1 MPHLYPSEPWWR
13 DADAAT
19 SAERAV
25 WEALAAQ
32 LPDDAALFH
41 GLRLQDGPHEH
52 EIDLLVAWPGFGLAV
67 IEVKGGHVT
76 HDGDGWFQSGRDGVR
91 RRIDPVAQAQDAR
104 HALSTLLRGRG
115 LAAGYARA
123 AHLVALPFQAVSPHW
138 DALDLPRAMV
148 VDRGDLERSFGAAD
162 RVRAAITRFG
172 AGSAPLDEPG
182 REALAAVA
190 SALLRPE
197 ADAITAAA
205 EHEVRLE
212 QLTQDQASILDL
224 LRHQRRVRIV
234 GAAGSGK
241 TWLAL
246 EQARRRA
253 KAGERV
259 ALLCYSRGLGYSF
272 QRVVAGWPVR
282 ERPAYVGLF
291 HDLALGWGAP
301 EPPSDDAPAA
311 IRQAYYE
318 TDLPEALGAL
328 ACRRA
333 PSDLFDS
340 VVVDEAQ
347 DFGQVWWPALLR
359 CLRDPDHGGLF
370 VFMDD
375 DQALFPRDGRP
386 PIDLPPFVLEE
397 NLRSTKQIARTFGA
411 LTDTQVQPRGLSG
424 APVRV
429 VDVPYAGAVGGADDA
444 VDALV
449 GEGWD
454 PGHVALLT
462 TGSRHPEQ
470 RNTVEVVGYEAY
482 WADFFAATDAFYG
495 HVLNFK
501 GLERS
506 VVVLAVNGFQNADR
520 ARSMLYT
527 GMSRAKSLLVVV
539 GPRAEVERIGGE
551 AVRRRLAKAEV
562 WAPGA

>member
-1 MPHLYPSEPWWR
+1 MPYLYPSEPLWP
-13 DADAAT
+13 DD
-19 SAERAV
+19 SGAERAV

-32 LPDDAALFH
+32 LPDDAVLFH
-41 GLRLQDGPHEH
+41 SLRLQDGPHEH

-76 HDGDGWFQSGRDGVR
+76 RDVDGWHQSSRDGSR
-91 RRIDPVAQAQDAR
+91 HRIDPVRQAQGAR
-104 HALSTLLRGRG
+104 HALQDLLRERG

-123 AHLVALPFQAVSPHW
+123 AHLVALPYQYLPPQW
-138 DALDLPRAMV
+138 DALDLPRPMA
-148 VDRGDLERSFGAAD
+148 VDRADLERGYGVAE
-162 RVRAAITRFG
+162 RVRTAIAQFG
-172 AGSAPLDEPG
+172 DGSTPLEDG
-182 REALAAVA
+182 GLEALTDLVEARLMPAV
-190 SALLRPE
+190 
-197 ADAITAAA
+197 DAIAAA
-205 EHEVRLE
+205 AAHELRLE
-212 QLTQDQASILDL
+212 QLTQNQRSILDL

-253 KAGERV
+253 RAGDRV
-259 ALLCYSRGLGYSF
+259 ALLCYSRGLGHYF
-272 QRVVAGWPVR
+272 ERVVSGWPNR
-282 ERPAYVGLF
+282 DRPAYVGLF
-291 HDLALGWGAP
+291 HDLPVAWGAP
-301 EPPSDDAPAA
+301 EPPADDAPMEV
-311 IRQAYYE
+311 RSAYYE
-318 TDLPEALGAL
+318 TDLPEALGRL
-328 ACRRA
+328 AEQRPA
-333 PSDLFDS
+333 GDLFDS

-347 DFGQVWWPALLR
+347 DFGEVWWPALTR
-359 CLRDPDHGGLF
+359 CLRDPDDGGLF

-386 PIDLPPFVLEE
+386 PIALPPFVLEE
-397 NLRSTKQIARTFGA
+397 NLRSTRQIAQTFGA
-411 LTDTQVQPRGLSG
+411 LTATRVQPRGLDG

-429 VDVPYAGAVGGADDA
+429 VDVPHADAVDAADDA
-444 VDALV
+444 VVALLE
-449 GEGWD
+449 EGWD

-470 RNTVEVVGYEAY
+470 RNTIEVAGYDEY
-482 WADFFAATDAFYG
+482 WSDFFAATDVFYG

-506 VVVLAVNGFQNADR
+506 VVVLTINGFQNAER

-539 GPRAEVERIGGE
+539 GPRAEIERIGGE
-551 AVRRRLAKAEV
+551 GVRRRLEKAEP
-562 WAPGA
+562 WGGARGH